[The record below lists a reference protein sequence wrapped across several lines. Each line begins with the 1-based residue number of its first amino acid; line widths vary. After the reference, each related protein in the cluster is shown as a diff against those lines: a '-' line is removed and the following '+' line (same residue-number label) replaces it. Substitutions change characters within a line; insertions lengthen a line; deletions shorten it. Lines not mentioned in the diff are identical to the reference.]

1 MIVSLARQ
9 MALKQH
15 EGKTIMYTAM
25 GSEWRQLG
33 HPRKKRPISSV
44 VLDQGVSERILQDC
58 QDFIANPTWYTER
71 GIPYRRGNRISI
83 NGFSEQFKSMFYDI
97 LLIFKSCNW
106 NGLYDR
112 NIITMI
118 LLNDNLEFNSVQ

>member
-1 MIVSLARQ
+1 MQTRNKVCISNCSSLMNVSLARQ
-9 MALKQH
+9 MALKKH

-71 GIPYRRGNRISI
+71 GIPYRRGIS
-83 NGFSEQFKSMFYDI
+83 F
-97 LLIFKSCNW
+97 
-106 NGLYDR
+106 
-112 NIITMI
+112 
-118 LLNDNLEFNSVQ
+118 

>member
-1 MIVSLARQ
+1 MQTRNKMCISNCSSLMNVSLARQ
-9 MALKQH
+9 MALKKH

-71 GIPYRRGNRISI
+71 GIPYRRGNWCYLFRITVVASKHI
-83 NGFSEQFKSMFYDI
+83 TYNFCLQKCSS
-97 LLIFKSCNW
+97 SA
-106 NGLYDR
+106 
-112 NIITMI
+112 NI
-118 LLNDNLEFNSVQ
+118 DK